1 MTSIDSRTLEQHG
14 LNRDE
19 YEKILAILGREPS
32 LTELGIFSVMWSEHC
47 SYKSSRVHLRTL
59 PTTGP
64 RVVQG
69 PGENAGAVDVGD
81 GLVAVFKI
89 ESHNHPS
96 FIEPYQG
103 AATGVGGIIRDIFTM
118 GARPIALLN
127 SLRFGSLEDARTR
140 RVLEGVVAGI
150 GGYGNSIGIPTV
162 GGEIAFED
170 CYAGNPLVNVFC
182 LGLAKA
188 GTLVLGQASGTGNS
202 VYYVGA
208 KTGRDGI
215 HGATMASAEFDER
228 SSEKRPAVQVGDPFM
243 EKLLL
248 EACLELMQTDALVGI
263 QDMGAAG
270 LTCSTAEMGSRGG
283 TGIDVDV
290 SRVPQRETG
299 MTPYEIMLSESQER
313 MLMVVR
319 RGREAEVERI
329 FEKWDLHAVPIG
341 EVTGDGQLR
350 VRERGTV
357 VAEIPN
363 DKLADQAPLYD
374 RPTARPAY
382 LDAARRLDLDALGGV
397 PPADEA
403 LRLVLGSPAVA
414 SKRWVYR
421 QYDHMVRTNT
431 ITPAGMGAGVVR
443 LKGTDR
449 ALAMSVD
456 GNGRYCYLD
465 PRLGAMLAVAEAS
478 RNVACAGAL
487 PIGATNCLNFGNP
500 ERPEIM
506 WQFARA
512 VEGIGEACRALDLP
526 ITGGNVSLYNE
537 TDGQAIYPTPVLG
550 VVGVI
555 AQASR
560 VLGRTFRVPDATILL
575 LGAGRPSLGG
585 SEYLKTVCGRVAGVP
600 ADLSLAAERAL
611 QRLLVDLAGDGL
623 LQSAHDCSD
632 GGVAVALAECCFETN
647 GIGASLALSD
657 HMGAGRDDVARGCA
671 LFGEAPTRILV
682 SVADGNADA
691 VRARVGAA
699 GVPVRGAGRTGGTR
713 IRIDGRGGTLID
725 VAVADVETVWMQ
737 GLERCFVD
745 PAA

>member
-1 MTSIDSRTLEQHG
+1 MTSIDSQTLEQHS
-14 LNRDE
+14 LNRGE

-140 RVLEGVVAGI
+140 RVLKGVVAGI

-363 DKLADQAPLYD
+363 DKLVDQAPLYD

-403 LRLVLGSPAVA
+403 LRLVLSSPAVA

-555 AQASR
+555 AQVSH

-713 IRIDGRGGTLID
+713 IRIDGRGGTLLD